1 MVGALE
7 ALGVEVEADWGAGRA
22 RVRGCDGQFPV
33 DGAELFL
40 GNAGTAMRFGTNSV
54 QCHQQWLLVRHLMHL
69 QNMVA
74 QHAAAKLADTCV

>member
-1 MVGALE
+1 M
-7 ALGVEVEADWGAGRA
+7 
-22 RVRGCDGQFPV
+22 

-69 QNMVA
+69 QNHGSSACSSETSRYLQSDGMDAHQMINDEQVPA
-74 QHAAAKLADTCV
+74 FACIAPKRCGC